1 MVRKGLGARSYSER
15 WTLRETLGFIWEIH
29 LWVSILTCSEH
40 DIVQDYLGREG
51 TVRCRLCFHLVKK
64 RCSHSPSW
72 PNILQ
77 LSSSPPLAKPCMS
90 RTISPTMMPRRLKC
104 HLPCFVH
111 KNLPNMRHTKPPRD
125 GITVPSPCLRPRLP
139 CNSQRSKA
147 EASCIV
153 VRDFLDWSDNVAWR
167 NFWN

>member
-1 MVRKGLGARSYSER
+1 MIKHNVVHGAQRVECSILLRKVDSE
-15 WTLRETLGFIWEIH
+15 RETLGYIWEIH

-40 DIVQDYLGREG
+40 DIVHDYLGRNR
-51 TVRCRLCFHLVKK
+51 TLPPVFPSRKK
-64 RCSHSPSW
+64 RSHSPSS

-77 LSSSPPLAKPCMS
+77 LSSSLHLAKPCMS
-90 RTISPTMMPRRLKC
+90 RTISPTTMPRRLKC

-111 KNLPNMRHTKPPRD
+111 KNLPNMMHTKPPRD
-125 GITVPSPCLRPRLP
+125 AITVPSPCLRPRLP

-153 VRDFLDWSDNVAWR
+153 VRDFLDWSDNVA
-167 NFWN
+167 